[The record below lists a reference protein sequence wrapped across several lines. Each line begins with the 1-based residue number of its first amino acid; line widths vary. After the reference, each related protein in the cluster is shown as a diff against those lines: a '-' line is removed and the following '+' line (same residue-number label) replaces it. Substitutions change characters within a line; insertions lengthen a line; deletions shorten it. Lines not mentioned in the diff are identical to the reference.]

1 MGKRER
7 GREGGKGGKEKRKS
21 VKERQRKRGKR
32 KGMEE
37 PDHHQCSLRKVGKV
51 VVSRDGIASD
61 CTFINRA
68 DLDCSKQLNGN
79 VCEGD

>member
-51 VVSRDGIASD
+51 VVSCDGIAI
-61 CTFINRA
+61 INRA
-68 DLDCSKQLNGN
+68 NLDCSKQLNGN